1 MRKIKLLLVAVLSIF
16 AWTGIMA
23 QSGTQNDPFVV
34 KSAADLNNLH
44 NLLVSGSMNYVVM
57 ENDVDMAEVTD
68 WLPLFKIADDSN
80 GYPYIDFDGKGHVIS
95 NLTSN
100 TTDQYDYCGLFGVLC
115 GNVRNLGVKD
125 ANVTCTGGTGIIAGY
140 LGHST
145 YGKPC
150 YVENVWVTGKLTASG
165 YCGGLFGNIADE
177 AYISNCYAN
186 VEVTGESDL
195 TGGIIGRVRNK
206 VVMNNVYAAGSINR
220 GGGIIG
226 GGFQG
231 TTPAGTYKNVAV
243 WNNTENNFGPVRD
256 NEEVS
261 SLICFDGNNFAEM
274 QKQVVAWDPTA
285 WYCDMKEGSY
295 PVLVD
300 FLDPE
305 TQMEAQ
311 YEAALASVTEGGVYR
326 ITTKVNGTLYYVTLS
341 GGLTSVKDN
350 AGFFTITTPNDG
362 TWKAKGFRI
371 DSGTERFTNPNL
383 VNNVANLN
391 QNFYAHSTND
401 RNGWE
406 RQVLF
411 LDGEGKYA
419 IRSCNTQPAT
429 SSWGDAGRTFWTYSI
444 ADVATP
450 CYSYDA
456 NYVWELDGPLSPV
469 NVTYKLFESDGT
481 TQVGNAITVKQEAN
495 SEVNVPTSLLNNNMY
510 DYEVVGTVGE
520 SDCEIKV
527 VRTFKAGVV
536 HALADL
542 SNSKAYTIRCDRGA
556 FLTKNGYLAS
566 TAHSS
571 LTNANPSQFAVINY
585 EDNYYLFS
593 VADNKFVTNNGSLS
607 TMLVNGTNDA
617 IKLDAKTD
625 PYFLGYFVIGGTNNG
640 LNTNGNDPYG
650 YVINTWMTADPGNLY
665 YMVEAGDF
673 DPEFA
678 LNSLKATFNPEYF
691 VTYVVKDTEGNVLF
705 TSEAAAAIKGMKIT
719 SLPAQYQ
726 RPFTTYNEVDVTV
739 TEEQTTVEFTATWN
753 GPFQLSTSEED
764 AKWYNMT
771 IRSDYYVFT
780 GETEPYYPK
789 TATLFQKAGDEY
801 QWAFAGNAYTGIIVY
816 NKATGFASALTK
828 VEGNAVMREGQYSWT
843 IGKNAD
849 GFTLKETGTDYNCI
863 NQSGG
868 ATGPLAFWNSGNAP
882 TDNGSTFRIYTVPT
896 SFEWTI
902 GEAGYATMY
911 VPVDAVVNDPEA
923 IPAPVG
929 AWTFDDANDLL
940 AGKGIATLQP
950 AIEYP
955 LIDEKYAIQDVETLA
970 EANIKSAGDGA
981 IFIPKGASLKMTHNV
996 NATVLGT
1003 YTIMMDIKLADV
1015 TSYTALYQTNV
1026 NNTNDAEMFVS
1037 KGKIGINYLGV
1048 GYAGEVV
1055 ADKWHR
1061 IVIVAEDGVPSVYLD
1076 GVKISQATEAS
1087 ARWEID
1093 PICYFFAD
1101 EDGEETD
1108 VIASELRFW
1117 DKALTAEQV
1126 ASMGAAG
1133 GEVSEQ
1139 TDIVAYT
1146 GKVQDDVLK
1155 LNELPSTVPAYTPVV
1170 LKGTPGTYKF
1180 KFGMLLG
1187 KPLTCAEAAAAVN
1200 EMEDNTTTERDFT
1213 VSGVIT
1219 EVIGKVSKKQQSFW
1233 MADTQD
1239 GGQVFEAFWANIP
1252 DGETPFEV
1260 GQKVKITGK
1269 LQKYVKNNVVTPEI
1283 KNANVTFVDNDLIG
1297 AAEDTEAAGKY
1308 ILAKPEGKEAG
1319 FYKANGGTI
1328 KAGKAYLM
1336 IRDGAA
1342 DVKAF
1347 YFDFNSETAIEN
1359 IAVDEENNTKVTT
1372 DGIYNLSGQRISK
1385 LQKGINIVNGKKV
1398 LF

>member
-16 AWTGIMA
+16 AWTGVMA

-68 WLPLFKIADDSN
+68 WTPLFNIPEQPN
-80 GYPYIDFDGKGHVIS
+80 GYPFIDFDGKGHVIS

-100 TTDQYDYCGLFGVLC
+100 TTGAYDYCGLFGVLC

-165 YCGGLFGNIADE
+165 YCGGMFGNIADE
-177 AYISNCYAN
+177 AHIYNCYAN
-186 VEVTGESDL
+186 VEITGENDL
-195 TGGIIGRVRNK
+195 TGGIIGRVRNL
-206 VVMNNVYAAGSINR
+206 VDMAQVYAAGSINR

-226 GGFQG
+226 GGFQSA
-231 TTPAGTYKNVAV
+231 TPAGTYKNVAV

-261 SLICFDGNNFAEM
+261 SLICYDGNNFAEM
-274 QKQVVAWDPTA
+274 QKQVVAWNPAA

-305 TQMEAQ
+305 TQMNAQ

-326 ITTKVNGTLYYVTLS
+326 IATTYEGKTYYVTLS

-350 AGFFTITTPNDG
+350 AGAFTITTPNDG

-383 VNNVANLN
+383 VNNKANLN
-391 QNFYAHSTND
+391 QDFFAHSTND

-411 LDGEGKYA
+411 LNGEGKYA
-419 IRSCNTQPAT
+419 IRSCNTQPGT
-429 SSWGDAGRTFWTYSI
+429 ESWADAGRTFWTYSI

-456 NYVWELDGPLSPV
+456 TYVWELDGPFTTV

-481 TQVGNAITVKQEAN
+481 TQVGSAVTVKQESN
-495 SEVNVPTSLLNNNMY
+495 SEVNIPASLLNNNLY
-510 DYEVVGTVGE
+510 DYEVSGTIGE
-520 SDCEIKV
+520 ENCEIKV

-571 LTNANPSQFAVINY
+571 LTNADPSQFAVINY
-585 EDNYYLFS
+585 DGNYYLFS

-607 TMLVNGTNDA
+607 TMLVNGTSDA

-625 PYFLGYFVIGGTNNG
+625 PYFLGYFVINGTNNG

-665 YMVEAGDF
+665 YMVEADDF

-678 LNSLKATFNPEYF
+678 LNSLKATFNPECF

-753 GPFQLSTSEED
+753 GPFKLSTSEED
-764 AKWYNMT
+764 VTWYNMT
-771 IRSDYYVFT
+771 IRSDYNVFVE
-780 GETEPYYPK
+780 ETEPYYPK

-801 QWAFAGNAYTGIIVY
+801 QWAFGGNAYQGILVF
-816 NKATGFASALTK
+816 NKAKGTGYTLTK
-828 VEGNAVMREGQYSWT
+828 DGDAAVMREGKYGWT
-843 IGKNAD
+843 IGKNSD

-868 ATGPLAFWNSGNAP
+868 SSGPLAFWNSGNAP
-882 TDNGSTFRIYTVPT
+882 TDNGSTFRVSAVPT

-911 VPVDAVVNDPEA
+911 VPVPAFVDAPNA
-923 IPAPVG
+923 IPEPVG
-929 AWTFDDANDLL
+929 AWTFDNADDLL

-955 LIDEKYAIQDVETLA
+955 LLDTKKTITDVEFLA
-970 EANIKSAGDGA
+970 DANITAAEGYAAGDGA

-1015 TSYTALYQTNV
+1015 TNYTALYQTNV
-1026 NNTNDAEMFVS
+1026 NNTNDAELFVN
-1037 KGKIGINYLGV
+1037 KGKIGINYNGV

-1061 IVIVAEDGVPSVYLD
+1061 IVIVAEDAIPTVYLD
-1076 GVKISQATEAS
+1076 GVQISQATKGDG
-1087 ARWEID
+1087 RWEID
-1093 PICYFFAD
+1093 PVCYFFAD

-1117 DKALTAEQV
+1117 DKALTDEQV
-1126 ASMGAAG
+1126 AALGTVGTIAP
-1133 GEVSEQ
+1133 EE
-1139 TDIVAYT
+1139 TDVEAFTGIVMNN
-1146 GKVQDDVLK
+1146 VLK
-1155 LNELPSTVPAYTPVV
+1155 LEKIEGIIPANTPVV
-1170 LKGTPGTYKF
+1170 LKGTPNKYN
-1180 KFGMLLG
+1180 FGIATNVLGLPHLENDLLG
-1187 KPLTCAEAAAAVN
+1187 ADEDIEA
-1200 EMEDNTTTERDFT
+1200 
-1213 VSGVIT
+1213 
-1219 EVIGKVSKKQQSFW
+1219 
-1233 MADTQD
+1233 
-1239 GGQVFEAFWANIP
+1239 
-1252 DGETPFEV
+1252 
-1260 GQKVKITGK
+1260 TGK
-1269 LQKYVKNNVVTPEI
+1269 YV
-1283 KNANVTFVDNDLIG
+1283 
-1297 AAEDTEAAGKY
+1297 
-1308 ILAKPEGKEAG
+1308 LAKPEGKPVG
-1319 FYKANGGTI
+1319 FYLADKGTI
-1328 KAGKAYLM
+1328 KAGKAYLENNSNT
-1336 IRDGAA
+1336 GPL
-1342 DVKAF
+1342 VKAF
-1347 YFDFNSETAIEN
+1347 YFTEEDATGIEN
-1359 IAVDEENNTKVTT
+1359 VNVNDNLNEGV
-1372 DGIYNLSGQRISK
+1372 IYDLNGRRISK
-1385 LQKGINIVNGKKV
+1385 AQKGIYIVNGKKV